1 MTTRTTVVT
10 GGSRGIGAA
19 VCRRLAADGH
29 DVVVTYVRDRA
40 AAESVAADVEA
51 AGRRALVC
59 RVDTTDEESV
69 IAMYGE
75 VAEFGT
81 LTGVVTNAKAASAVG
96 DLVDND
102 LSDIRADIDLNLVG
116 VLACIKYAIAPMTH
130 SGGSIV
136 NISSAAATL
145 GSPGMYVHYAA
156 SKAGVEALT
165 VGLAK
170 ELADRN
176 IRVNA
181 VAPGTIWTDFHRDPN
196 RPAKVA
202 ESVPMKRAG
211 TPDEIA
217 GAVSWLLSDDAS
229 YATGTTIRIAG
240 GQ

>member
-40 AAESVAADVEA
+40 AADSVAADVEA

-69 IAMYGE
+69 VAMYGE
-75 VAEFGT
+75 VADFGT
-81 LTGVVTNAKAASAVG
+81 LTGLVTNAGAASAVG

-156 SKAGVEALT
+156 SKAGVDALT

-202 ESVPMKRAG
+202 RSVPMKRAG

>member
-1 MTTRTTVVT
+1 MTVRTTVVT

-69 IAMYGE
+69 VAMYGE
-75 VAEFGT
+75 VADFGT
-81 LTGVVTNAKAASAVG
+81 LTGLVTNAGAASAVG

-156 SKAGVEALT
+156 SKAGVDALT

-202 ESVPMKRAG
+202 RSVPMKRAG

>member
-1 MTTRTTVVT
+1 M
-10 GGSRGIGAA
+10 
-19 VCRRLAADGH
+19 CRRLAADGH

-75 VAEFGT
+75 VADFGT
-81 LTGVVTNAKAASAVG
+81 LTGLVTNAGAASAVG

-156 SKAGVEALT
+156 SKAGVDALT

-202 ESVPMKRAG
+202 RSVPMKRAG

>member
-1 MTTRTTVVT
+1 MTARTTVVT

-69 IAMYGE
+69 VAMYGE
-75 VAEFGT
+75 VADFGT
-81 LTGVVTNAKAASAVG
+81 LTGLVTNAGAASAVG

-156 SKAGVEALT
+156 SKAGVDALT

-202 ESVPMKRAG
+202 RSVPMKRAG

>member
-75 VAEFGT
+75 VADFGT
-81 LTGVVTNAKAASAVG
+81 LTGVVTNAGAASAVG

-170 ELADRN
+170 ELADRH

>member
-75 VAEFGT
+75 VADFGT
-81 LTGVVTNAKAASAVG
+81 LTGLVTSAGAASAVG

-156 SKAGVEALT
+156 SKAGVDALT

-202 ESVPMKRAG
+202 RSVPMKRAG
-211 TPDEIA
+211 TPNEIA

>member
-1 MTTRTTVVT
+1 M
-10 GGSRGIGAA
+10 
-19 VCRRLAADGH
+19 CRRLAADGH

-75 VAEFGT
+75 VADFGT
-81 LTGVVTNAKAASAVG
+81 LTGVVTNAGAASAVG

>member
-1 MTTRTTVVT
+1 MTARTTVVT

-69 IAMYGE
+69 VAMYGE
-75 VAEFGT
+75 VADFGT
-81 LTGVVTNAKAASAVG
+81 LTGLVTNAGAASAVG

-156 SKAGVEALT
+156 SKAGVDALT

-202 ESVPMKRAG
+202 RSVPMKRAG

-229 YATGTTIRIAG
+229 YAAGTTIRIAG

>member
-1 MTTRTTVVT
+1 MTARTTVVT

-75 VAEFGT
+75 VADFGT
-81 LTGVVTNAKAASAVG
+81 LTGLVTNAGAASAVG

-156 SKAGVEALT
+156 SKAGVDALT

-202 ESVPMKRAG
+202 RSAPMKRAG

>member
-1 MTTRTTVVT
+1 MTVRTTVVT

-75 VAEFGT
+75 VADFGT
-81 LTGVVTNAKAASAVG
+81 LTGLVTNAGAASAVG

-156 SKAGVEALT
+156 SKAGVDALT

-202 ESVPMKRAG
+202 RSVPMKRAG

>member
-75 VAEFGT
+75 VADFGT
-81 LTGVVTNAKAASAVG
+81 LTGVVTNAGAASAVG
-96 DLVDND
+96 DLVNND

-116 VLACIKYAIAPMTH
+116 VLTCIKYAIAPMTH

-136 NISSAAATL
+136 NMSSAAATL

>member
-1 MTTRTTVVT
+1 
-10 GGSRGIGAA
+10 

-81 LTGVVTNAKAASAVG
+81 LTGVVTNAGAASAVG

>member
-81 LTGVVTNAKAASAVG
+81 LTGVVTNAGAASAVG

-170 ELADRN
+170 ELADKN

>member
-1 MTTRTTVVT
+1 M
-10 GGSRGIGAA
+10 
-19 VCRRLAADGH
+19 CRRLAADGH

-81 LTGVVTNAKAASAVG
+81 LTGVVTNAGAASAVG

>member
-1 MTTRTTVVT
+1 MTARTTVVT

-75 VAEFGT
+75 VADFGT
-81 LTGVVTNAKAASAVG
+81 LTGLVTNAGAASAVG

-156 SKAGVEALT
+156 SKAGVDALT

-181 VAPGTIWTDFHRDPN
+181 VAPGTIWTGFHRDPN

-202 ESVPMKRAG
+202 RSVPMKRAG

>member
-1 MTTRTTVVT
+1 MTARTTVVT

-75 VAEFGT
+75 VADFGT
-81 LTGVVTNAKAASAVG
+81 LTGVVTNAGAASAVG

-156 SKAGVEALT
+156 SKAGVDALT

-202 ESVPMKRAG
+202 RSVPMKRAG